1 MCESNPTNSFSLA
14 SSYSTD
20 EKTGLKW
27 SSGEVF
33 LVTDL
38 SYYLE
43 QKQKSKHLCVFE
55 F

>member
-27 SSGEVF
+27 SSGEDF
-33 LVTDL
+33 SNWSLLLFRT
-38 SYYLE
+38 E
-43 QKQKSKHLCVFE
+43 TE
-55 F
+55 I